1 MNDKDDEALLEFR
14 FPTELDI
21 AKMSKEERMNLF
33 RGFFATSRY
42 NRLLI
47 QKLLVK
53 CALDDSFYHK
63 MIELETNHNRNYLDI
78 QKMVESYGY
87 SEEFIAAVKEEDAAL
102 DKIIDA
108 YNKRMMKT

>member
-1 MNDKDDEALLEFR
+1 MNDDDEILLEFS
-14 FPTELDI
+14 FPTEVAI
-21 AKMSKEERMNLF
+21 SKMSKEERMNIF

-47 QKLLVK
+47 QKILVR

-63 MIELETNHNRNYLDI
+63 VVELEANHNRYYLETR
-78 QKMVESYGY
+78 KMIESYGY
-87 SEEFIAAVKEEDAAL
+87 REEFIAAVKEKDSAL

-108 YNKRMMKT
+108 YTKRMMKT